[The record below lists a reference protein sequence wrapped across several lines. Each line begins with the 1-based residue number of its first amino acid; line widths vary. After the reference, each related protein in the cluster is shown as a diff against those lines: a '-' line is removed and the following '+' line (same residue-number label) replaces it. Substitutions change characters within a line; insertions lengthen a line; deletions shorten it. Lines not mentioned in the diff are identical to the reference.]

1 VVEWSHDVIRIS
13 AAALERIR
21 EHARETYP
29 RECCGALLGRASQND
44 SATKEVARAVA
55 LANTTHEM
63 PERRYLIPAA
73 TVRETGRA
81 AERDGLEIVGFYH
94 SHPDHPP
101 EPSELDRQQAWPW
114 YTYLIV
120 GAHSDDRTPVRAW
133 QLGEDRLRFAE
144 EELTIVREDI

>member
-1 VVEWSHDVIRIS
+1 MIRIPV
-13 AAALERIR
+13 AALERIR

-29 RECCGALLGRASQND
+29 RECCGALLGRASQHD
-44 SATKEVARAVA
+44 GATKDVTRPVA

-73 TVRETGRA
+73 TVREIGRA

-120 GAHSDDRTPVRAW
+120 AAHSDDRTPVRAW
-133 QLGEDRLRFAE
+133 QLVEDGLRFAE
-144 EELTIVREDI
+144 EELTIVAEDT